1 MDTLSSPIRT
11 PSGLPKGHLM
21 GTLSRTWNLAK
32 ASWSVINHDR
42 ELLWIPVL
50 NGLVCLGV
58 GALFLLPLLSM
69 ADDEAAG
76 AAVFVVGVVFIMV
89 LTSISVLFQG
99 ALVSG
104 AHQRFTGGDPTVSSA
119 IGGPLSKAHRL
130 IPWALLTATVG
141 LILRV
146 IREEAG
152 FIGRIVSSLLD
163 TAWQVLTFLVVP
175 VVMFE
180 DRGPID
186 GVKRSASLF
195 KGTWGENLAARV
207 GFGLL
212 GFVLMIPG
220 ILLVVLGVA
229 GLWPL
234 VVVGVLWIIGVAV
247 VMTTMN
253 AVFQTALY
261 LYATE
266 GEVPTGFGTTDV
278 VASFGPKTKGH

>member
-1 MDTLSSPIRT
+1 ME
-11 PSGLPKGHLM
+11 
-21 GTLSRTWNLAK
+21 TLSRTWNLAK

-58 GALFLLPLLSM
+58 GALFFIPFLSLS
-69 ADDEAAG
+69 DNEAASG
-76 AAVFVVGVVFIMV
+76 ALVVVGVVFVAV

-119 IGGPLSKAHRL
+119 IGGALAKAHRL

-141 LILRV
+141 MILRM

-152 FIGRIVSSLLD
+152 FIGKIVSSLLD

-195 KGTWGENLAARV
+195 KGTWGENVAARV

-220 ILLVVLGVA
+220 ILLIVLGA
-229 GLWPL
+229 AALWPL
-234 VVVGVLWIIGVAV
+234 AVVGVLWIIAVAV